1 MLPILQMKGFLIL
14 VFVFI
19 TGATFGQSQSILW
32 DKCEDFYLAGQQD
45 SVRKYAKIALDLSQ
59 RNSANYT
66 GFQFFLAN
74 SNMRSYPDSS
84 FKVLNAVYKDFQKRS
99 DNKFLSFIQTA
110 FGGYNRK
117 TGNFI
122 EAIANYQK
130 AITFAEKHYGTSDP
144 KKLNQIV
151 AAQYNSIAIV
161 NQEMSDY
168 ELSTQNA
175 LKALKI
181 ANQYNLPRIE
191 LASNIILGN
200 IQMHFKQLDK
210 AEKSFFSSKILATSI
225 NDQYRL
231 GVSLSN
237 LGIINLIRVQ
247 NSSKDLK
254 AYSASKKYFLE
265 ALNMAK
271 VQKDYTAITARYSNL
286 ANVEN
291 AVLNFKS
298 ANAYLQEALK
308 NAELS
313 NSKLLKMQVTI
324 SLARNHLGLDDTP
337 KAVQFANLA
346 LEMSKQLSNEKEL
359 PHIYNILEEAYT
371 KEKNFAK
378 ALEYQKAQM
387 AAKDSLYTT
396 NTTSKISELQT
407 KYETEKKQKEIEVLT
422 LQNQTKEAQIRQKNY
437 LILASIIGTLSLLG
451 VFYFWNKQRK
461 LTNVKEAA
469 EMKQRLLRAQLNP
482 HFLFNSLN
490 SIQRLYVE
498 GKTHIANDF
507 IADFAQLMR
516 DILEKTGRTQIPV
529 YEEMDF
535 IEAYLSLEKRRLG
548 DKFDYEILLSEEV
561 RNGDYNIPSF
571 IVQPLVENALLH
583 GILPK
588 NERGKIEVIVEKQS
602 NPRIDIIVKD
612 NGVGFYSGKTI
623 STHKSKAM
631 ELIKNRL
638 GKSGAIQIKELKD
651 KNGQVEGTEV
661 KLILE
666 Y

>member
-1 MLPILQMKGFLIL
+1 MLARIQMKGFLIL
-14 VFVFI
+14 VFVFT
-19 TGATFGQSQSILW
+19 TGVAWGQTQTLLLE
-32 DKCEDFYLAGQQD
+32 KCEGFYLAGQQD
-45 SVRKYAKIALDLSQ
+45 SVRKYAKLAMDLGQ
-59 RNSANYT
+59 RNSENHSV
-66 GFQFFLAN
+66 FQFFLAN

-84 FKVLNAVYKDFQKRS
+84 FKILNVVYKEFQKR
-99 DNKFLSFIQTA
+99 NEAKFLSFLHTSL
-110 FGGYNRK
+110 GGYYRK
-117 TGNFI
+117 IGNFN

-130 AITFAEKHYGTSDP
+130 AITFAEKHFGSIEP
-144 KKLNQIV
+144 QKFNQIV

-161 NQEMSDY
+161 NFEMSDY

-175 LKALKI
+175 LKALKM
-181 ANQYNLPRIE
+181 ANQYNLLQIE
-191 LASNIILGN
+191 LASSIILGN
-200 IQMHFKQLDK
+200 IQMHFKQLDQ
-210 AEKSFFSSKILATSI
+210 AEKSFFLAKNLSSKV

-231 GVSLSN
+231 GVALAN
-237 LGIINLIRVQ
+237 LGIINLLRVE
-247 NSSKDLK
+247 NSSQNKK
-254 AYSASKKYFLE
+254 AYLASKKYFLE
-265 ALNMAK
+265 ALHMAK
-271 VQKDYTAITARYSNL
+271 TQKDYTAITARNSNL

-291 AVLNFKS
+291 AVKNFKS
-298 ANAYLQEALK
+298 ANVYLQEALK
-308 NAELS
+308 NALLS
-313 NSKLLKMQVTI
+313 NSKLLKMQVTT
-324 SLARNHLGLDDTP
+324 SLARNHLELNETS
-337 KAVQFANLA
+337 KAIEFANLA

-359 PHIYNILEEAYT
+359 PNLYNILQEAYT
-371 KEKNFAK
+371 KEKDFAK

-396 NTTSKISELQT
+396 NTTAKITELQT

-422 LQNQTKEAQIRQKNY
+422 LQNQTKAAQIKQKNY
-437 LILASIIGTLSLLG
+437 LILAATLGIISLLG
-451 VFYFWNKQRK
+451 GFYFWNKQRK
-461 LTNVKEAA
+461 LNNVKEAA

-516 DILEKTGRTQIPV
+516 DILEKTGRTKIQV

-548 DKFDYEILLSEEV
+548 DKFDYEILLSDEI

-588 NERGKIEVIVEKQS
+588 NERGKIVVKVETLS
-602 NPRIDIIVKD
+602 NTSLEISVKD
-612 NGVGFYSGKTI
+612 NGVGYYSGKKNPN
-623 STHKSKAM
+623 HKSKAM

-638 GKSGAIQIKELKD
+638 GKSGALIIEESKGT
-651 KNGQVEGTEV
+651 NGQVEGTEV

>member
-1 MLPILQMKGFLIL
+1 LIPRVQMKVFLII
-14 VFVFI
+14 FFI
-19 TGATFGQSQSILW
+19 FISGETFGQNQTMLL
-32 DKCEDFYLAGQQD
+32 DKCEIFYLAGQQD
-45 SVRKYAKIALDLSQ
+45 SVRKYAKLALDLGQ
-59 RNSANYT
+59 RNSENYIS
-66 GFQFFLAN
+66 FLFFLAN
-74 SNMRSYPDSS
+74 SNMRTYPDSS
-84 FKVLNAVYKDFQKRS
+84 YKILNVVQKEFQKRS
-99 DNKFLSFIQTA
+99 DTKFLSFIHSA
-110 FGGYNRK
+110 FGGYYRK
-117 TGNFI
+117 TGNFK

-130 AITFAEKHYGTSDP
+130 AITFAEKHYGISDP

-151 AAQYNSIAIV
+151 AAQYNSTAIV
-161 NQEMSDY
+161 NQEMSDF

-181 ANQYNLPRIE
+181 ANQYNLPQIE

-200 IQMHFKQLDK
+200 IQMHFKQLDQ
-210 AEKSFFSSKILATSI
+210 AEKSFFSAKNLSSKI
-225 NDQYRL
+225 NDQFRL
-231 GVSLSN
+231 GVALAN
-237 LGIINLIRVQ
+237 LGIINLLRVE
-247 NSSKDLK
+247 NSSQNKK
-254 AYSASKKYFLE
+254 AYFASKKFFLE

-271 VQKDYTAITARYSNL
+271 TQKDYTAITARYSNL

-291 AVLNFKS
+291 AVKNFKS
-298 ANAYLQEALK
+298 ANIYLQEALK

-313 NSKLLKMQVTI
+313 NSKLLKMQVTT
-324 SLARNHLGLDDTP
+324 SLARNHLGLNDTP
-337 KAVQFANLA
+337 KAIELANVA
-346 LEMSKQLSNEKEL
+346 LVMSKELSNEKEL
-359 PHIYNILEEAYT
+359 PNLYNILQEAYT
-371 KEKNFAK
+371 KEKDFAK

-387 AAKDSLYTT
+387 VAKDSLYTT
-396 NTTSKISELQT
+396 NTTTKITELQT

-422 LQNQTKEAQIRQKNY
+422 LQNQTKEAQIKQKNY
-437 LILASIIGTLSLLG
+437 LILAAALGIFSLLG
-451 VFYFWNKQRK
+451 GFYFWNKQRK
-461 LTNVKEAA
+461 LKNVKEAA

-529 YEEMDF
+529 YEEIEF

-548 DKFDYEILLSEEV
+548 DKFDYEISLSEEV

-571 IVQPLVENALLH
+571 IVQPLVENSLLH

-588 NERGKIEVIVEKQS
+588 NERGKIEVIVAIQS
-602 NPRIDIIVKD
+602 NTDLEISVKD
-612 NGVGFYSGKTI
+612 NGVGYYSGK
-623 STHKSKAM
+623 SNSSHKSKSL

-638 GKSGAIQIKELKD
+638 GKSGAIQIKELMD
-651 KNGQVEGTEV
+651 PNGQVEGTEV

>member
-1 MLPILQMKGFLIL
+1 MLDRTQMKSLLIL
-14 VFVFI
+14 VFIFT
-19 TGATFGQSQSILW
+19 TGVALGQTQTRWL
-32 DKCEDFYLAGQQD
+32 DKCESFYLAGQQD
-45 SVRKYAKIALDLSQ
+45 SVRKYAKLAMDLGE
-59 RNSANYT
+59 RNSENRSV
-66 GFQFFLAN
+66 FQFFLAN

-84 FKVLNAVYKDFQKRS
+84 FKLLNVVYKEFQKR
-99 DNKFLSFIQTA
+99 NEAKFLSFIHTA
-110 FGGYNRK
+110 FGGYYRK
-117 TGNFI
+117 TGNFK

-161 NQEMSDY
+161 NQEMSDF

-181 ANQYNLPRIE
+181 ANQFNLPQIE
-191 LASNIILGN
+191 LASSIILGN
-200 IQMHFKQLDK
+200 IQMHFKQLDQ
-210 AEKSFFSSKILATSI
+210 AEKSFFSAKNLSSKI
-225 NDQYRL
+225 NDQYLL
-231 GVSLSN
+231 GVALAN
-237 LGIINLIRVQ
+237 LGIINLLRVE
-247 NSSKDLK
+247 NSSENKK
-254 AYSASKKYFLE
+254 AYLASKKYFLE

-271 VQKDYTAITARYSNL
+271 TQKDYTAITARYSNL

-291 AVLNFKS
+291 AIKNFKS
-298 ANAYLQEALK
+298 ANIYLQEALK

-313 NSKLLKMQVTI
+313 NSKLLKMQVTT
-324 SLARNHLGLDDTP
+324 SLARNHLGLNDTP
-337 KAVQFANLA
+337 RAIELANLA

-359 PHIYNILEEAYT
+359 PNLYNILQEAYT
-371 KEKNFAK
+371 KEKDFAK

-396 NTTSKISELQT
+396 NTTTKITELQT

-422 LQNQTKEAQIRQKNY
+422 LQNQTKEAQIKQKNY
-437 LILASIIGTLSLLG
+437 LILAATLGIISLLG
-451 VFYFWNKQRK
+451 GFYFWNKQRK
-461 LTNVKEAA
+461 LKNIKEAA

-516 DILEKTGRTQIPV
+516 DILEKTGRTKIQV

-548 DKFDYEILLSEEV
+548 DKFDYEILLRDEI
-561 RNGDYNIPSF
+561 RKGDYNIPSF

-588 NERGKIEVIVEKQS
+588 NERGKIVVKVETLS
-602 NPRIDIIVKD
+602 NASLEISVKD
-612 NGVGFYSGKTI
+612 NGVGFYSGKKNPN
-623 STHKSKAM
+623 HKSKAM

-638 GKSGAIQIKELKD
+638 GKSGTLKIKELKEA
-651 KNGQVEGTEV
+651 NGQVEGTEI

>member
-1 MLPILQMKGFLIL
+1 MKGFLIL
-14 VFVFI
+14 VFVF
-19 TGATFGQSQSILW
+19 TTWETLGQTQTMLLY
-32 DKCEDFYLAGQQD
+32 KCENYYLAGQQD
-45 SVRKYAKIALDLSQ
+45 SVRKYAKVALDFVQ
-59 RNSANYT
+59 KNSENHSS
-66 GFQFFLAN
+66 FQYYLAN

-84 FKVLNAVYKDFQKRS
+84 FKVLSAVYKDFQKRS
-99 DNKFLSFIQTA
+99 DTKFLSFIHTS
-110 FGGYNRK
+110 FGGYYRK
-117 TGNFI
+117 IGNFK

-130 AITFAEKHYGTSDP
+130 AITFAEKHFGTSDQ

-161 NQEMSDY
+161 NFEMSDY

-175 LKALKI
+175 LKALKM
-181 ANQYNLPRIE
+181 ANQYNLPQIE
-191 LASNIILGN
+191 LASSIILGN
-200 IQMHFKQLDK
+200 IQMHFKQLDQ
-210 AEKSFFSSKILATSI
+210 AEKSFFSAKNLSSKI
-225 NDQYRL
+225 NDQYRH
-231 GVSLSN
+231 GVALAN
-237 LGIINLIRVQ
+237 LGIINLLRVENSAQ
-247 NSSKDLK
+247 NKK

-271 VQKDYTAITARYSNL
+271 TQKDYTAITARYSNL

-291 AVLNFKS
+291 AVKNFKG

-313 NSKLLKMQVTI
+313 NSKLLKMQVTT
-324 SLARNHLGLDDTP
+324 SLARNHLELNDTP
-337 KAVQFANLA
+337 KAIELANIA

-359 PHIYNILEEAYT
+359 PNLYNILQEAYT
-371 KEKNFAK
+371 KEKDFAK

-396 NTTSKISELQT
+396 NTTAKITELQT

-422 LQNQTKEAQIRQKNY
+422 LQNKTKEAQLKQKNY
-437 LILASIIGTLSLLG
+437 LILAAALGIFSLLG
-451 VFYFWNKQRK
+451 GFYFWNKQRK
-461 LTNVKEAA
+461 LKNVKEAA

-516 DILEKTGRTQIPV
+516 DILEKTGRTLIPV

-548 DKFDYEILLSEEV
+548 DKFDYEILLSDEV

-588 NERGKIEVIVEKQS
+588 NERGKIEVKVETLS
-602 NPRIDIIVKD
+602 NVSLEISVKD
-612 NGVGFYSGKTI
+612 NGVGYYSGKKNPN
-623 STHKSKAM
+623 HKSKAM

-651 KNGQVEGTEV
+651 TNGQVDGTEI

>member
-1 MLPILQMKGFLIL
+1 MLLRVRMKGFLIF
-14 VFVFI
+14 VFVF
-19 TGATFGQSQSILW
+19 TASLTLGQSQAVLL
-32 DKCEDFYLAGQQD
+32 DKCENFYLAGQQD
-45 SVRKYAKIALDLSQ
+45 SVRKYAKVALDLGQKSTENQ
-59 RNSANYT
+59 
-66 GFQFFLAN
+66 GLFQFFLAN

-84 FKVLNAVYKDFQKRS
+84 FKILSAVYKDFQKRS
-99 DNKFLSFIQTA
+99 DTKFLSFIHTS
-110 FGGYNRK
+110 FGGYYRK
-117 TGNFI
+117 TGNFK

-144 KKLNQIV
+144 QKRNQIV

-161 NQEMSDY
+161 NFEMSDY

-175 LKALKI
+175 LKALKM
-181 ANQYNLPRIE
+181 ANQYNLPQIE
-191 LASNIILGN
+191 LASSIILGN
-200 IQMHFKQLDK
+200 IQMHFKQLDQ
-210 AEKSFFSSKILATSI
+210 AEKSFFSAKNLSSKV

-231 GVSLSN
+231 GVALAN
-237 LGIINLIRVQ
+237 LGIINLLRVE
-247 NSSKDLK
+247 NSSQNKK
-254 AYSASKKYFLE
+254 AYLASKKYFLE
-265 ALNMAK
+265 ALHMAK
-271 VQKDYTAITARYSNL
+271 TQKDYTAITARYSNL

-291 AVLNFKS
+291 AVKNFKS
-298 ANAYLQEALK
+298 ANVYLQEALK

-313 NSKLLKMQVTI
+313 NSKLLKMQVTT
-324 SLARNHLGLDDTP
+324 SLARNHLELNETS
-337 KAVQFANLA
+337 KAIALANFA

-359 PHIYNILEEAYT
+359 PNLYNILQEAYT
-371 KEKNFAK
+371 KEKDFTK

-396 NTTSKISELQT
+396 HTTAKITELQT
-407 KYETEKKQKEIEVLT
+407 KYETEKKQKQIEVLT
-422 LQNQTKEAQIRQKNY
+422 LQNQTKEAQLKQKNY
-437 LILASIIGTLSLLG
+437 LILAAALGIFSLLG
-451 VFYFWNKQRK
+451 GFYFWNKQRK
-461 LTNVKEAA
+461 FKNVKEAA

-548 DKFDYEILLSEEV
+548 DKFDYEIWLSEEV

-588 NERGKIEVIVEKQS
+588 NERGKIEVKVETLS
-602 NPRIDIIVKD
+602 NASLEISVID
-612 NGVGFYSGKTI
+612 NGVGYYSGKKNPNHN
-623 STHKSKAM
+623 SRAM

-651 KNGQVEGTEV
+651 QTGHVEGTEIR
-661 KLILE
+661 LILE

>member
-1 MLPILQMKGFLIL
+1 LLPIVQMKGFLIL

-66 GFQFFLAN
+66 DFQFFLAN

-99 DNKFLSFIQTA
+99 DTKFLSFIHTS

-161 NQEMSDY
+161 NFEMSDY
-168 ELSTQNA
+168 EISTQNA
-175 LKALKI
+175 LKALKM
-181 ANQYNLPRIE
+181 ANQYNLPQIE
-191 LASNIILGN
+191 LASIIILGN
-200 IQMHFKQLDK
+200 IQMHFKQLDQ
-210 AEKSFFSSKILATSI
+210 AEKSFFSAKNLSSKI

-231 GVSLSN
+231 GVALGN
-237 LGIINLIRVQ
+237 LGIINLLRVE
-247 NSSKDLK
+247 NSSQNKK
-254 AYSASKKYFLE
+254 AYLASKKYFLD

-291 AVLNFKS
+291 AVQNFKS
-298 ANAYLQEALK
+298 ANVYLQEALK

-313 NSKLLKMQVTI
+313 NSKLLKMQVTT
-324 SLARNHLGLDDTP
+324 SLARNHLELNDTP
-337 KAVQFANLA
+337 KAIELANVA

-359 PHIYNILEEAYT
+359 PNLYNILQEAYT

-422 LQNQTKEAQIRQKNY
+422 LQNQTKEAQINQKNY
-437 LILASIIGTLSLLG
+437 LILASSLGIFSLLG
-451 VFYFWNKQRK
+451 GFYFWNKQRK
-461 LTNVKEAA
+461 LKNVKEAA

-651 KNGQVEGTEV
+651 QNGQVEGTEV